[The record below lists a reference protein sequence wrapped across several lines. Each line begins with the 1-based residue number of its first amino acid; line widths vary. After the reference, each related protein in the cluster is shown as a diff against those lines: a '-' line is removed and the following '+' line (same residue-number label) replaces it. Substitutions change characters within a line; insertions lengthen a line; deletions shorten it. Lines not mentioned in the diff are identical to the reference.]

1 MVMSPKARVALAN
14 TAIVTASLI
23 GGVLV
28 TNTLTASNGGV
39 LGALG
44 IDGSSGGTTA
54 TPTSSVSTKP
64 DQTVTGDPINYQF
77 GTIQLEVVRTSGT
90 ISAVNLV
97 QAGANN
103 GREQAFP
110 LLQQE
115 AIKAQSSNF
124 SNLSGATYTTD
135 AFKQALD
142 SAISKLS

>member
-1 MVMSPKARVALAN
+1 MALHRKTRVVLAN
-14 TAIVTASLI
+14 TAIVLTSLT
-23 GGVLV
+23 GGVLI
-28 TNTLTASNGGV
+28 TNHLTASNGGI

-44 IDGSSGGTTA
+44 VKASSDSSTPADTA
-54 TPTSSVSTKP
+54 SNTKP
-64 DQTVTGDPINYQF
+64 DQTVTGDAINYQY
-77 GTIQLEVVRTSGT
+77 GTIQLEVVRTNGK

-103 GREQAFP
+103 GREGAFP
-110 LLQQE
+110 YLQKY
-115 AIKAQSSNF
+115 AVDAQGSNF